1 MVFSRRMND
10 IRIYTQVL
18 RYLDA
23 ETDVDAHR
31 HQAVSN
37 FGRGESSSSTS
48 TLPSLGSFRRAPKV
62 PTSCPLSLS
71 LGQLV
76 ATCGQP
82 PSHKGGELHSPFSS
96 CESTLDTT
104 SLKDAPI
111 GLEPERR
118 PGQDGRYWGRSSE
131 NRASC
136 ANTR

>member
-1 MVFSRRMND
+1 MQRLTSTLIDIKRFQTSVVGSRRA
-10 IRIYTQVL
+10 VL
-18 RYLDA
+18 R
-23 ETDVDAHR
+23 
-31 HQAVSN
+31 
-37 FGRGESSSSTS
+37 
-48 TLPSLGSFRRAPKV
+48 LPSLGSFRWAPKV
-62 PTSCPLSLS
+62 STSCPLSLS

-118 PGQDGRYWGRSSE
+118 PGQDGRYWGGRLRTGHLVQIHDDNVQQTRQWMF
-131 NRASC
+131 NRWTKPS
-136 ANTR
+136 R